1 MRLHLNGFD
10 DDSSDRL
17 LSLTVVVA
25 VLVLTA
31 AAVIYMGVLY
41 QAPAMTMA
49 RMPPPS
55 PL

>member
-10 DDSSDRL
+10 DDGSDRL
-17 LSLTVVVA
+17 LSLTAVVA

-31 AAVIYMGVLY
+31 AAMIYMGVLY
-41 QAPAMTMA
+41 QAPAMTMTHI
-49 RMPPPS
+49 PPPS

>member
-10 DDSSDRL
+10 DDDSDRL

-31 AAVIYMGVLY
+31 AAVIYMGALY
-41 QAPAMTMA
+41 QTPAMTMA
-49 RMPPPS
+49 HIPPPS

>member
-1 MRLHLNGFD
+1 MRLHLDGFD
-10 DDSSDRL
+10 DDGSDRL

-31 AAVIYMGVLY
+31 VAMIYLGALY

-49 RMPPPS
+49 RTPPPAT
-55 PL
+55 L